1 MDHNWSMHVL
11 LKLKDFR
18 GSYTPANEHSNAKST
33 ILMILFTK
41 IFRGYVSLSEDLV
54 QVFFPL
60 WTQQVSNSQ
69 ISEAEFDFRGWF
81 FFENEKSESRLLM
94 VQNLWWIYTME
105 PLRTITD
112 WCCRDMLRITWE
124 GNETLGGWDNLPK
137 LKWCNRRRCGKTTN
151 QPTVTGAWK
160 RAKNLGVWHPQVS
173 IGTSKQLSW
182 FKQHWSIFLKKGNSY
197 ATKAKV
203 VSHSKS

>member
-1 MDHNWSMHVL
+1 MDAASIDMASAVHWTWHGRTWIDHNWSMHVL
-11 LKLKDFR
+11 LKLKDFP

-33 ILMILFTK
+33 ILMMLFTK
-41 IFRGYVSLSEDLV
+41 IFHGYVSLSEDMV

-112 WCCRDMLRITWE
+112 WCFREMLQITWE
-124 GNETLGGWDNLPK
+124 GNETVYIMGQATK

-151 QPTVTGAWK
+151 
-160 RAKNLGVWHPQVS
+160 L
-173 IGTSKQLSW
+173 L
-182 FKQHWSIFLKKGNSY
+182 
-197 ATKAKV
+197 
-203 VSHSKS
+203 